1 MGGLNQLQCGAERT
15 PQLDINTP
23 ACLPASL
30 ETKRVEKLLEEFE
43 KKKKEKEKTTGHCV
57 SSVSSV
63 VNDHDDDDDDAD
75 WPGPVI
81 IYARYHPESR
91 RVYD

>member
-1 MGGLNQLQCGAERT
+1 M
-15 PQLDINTP
+15 
-23 ACLPASL
+23 
-30 ETKRVEKLLEEFE
+30 
-43 KKKKEKEKTTGHCV
+43 

-91 RVYD
+91 RVYDWVTHKQLLS